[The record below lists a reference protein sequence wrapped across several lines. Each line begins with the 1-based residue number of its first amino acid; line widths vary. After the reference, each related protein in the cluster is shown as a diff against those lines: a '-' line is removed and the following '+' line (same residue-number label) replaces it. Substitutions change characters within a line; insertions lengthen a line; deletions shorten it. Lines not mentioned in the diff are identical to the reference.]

1 MNATP
6 GSRPRRLALVAAGV
20 AALAGACGGP
30 STPTGSGAG
39 SVALLQRAKTTFDQT
54 SSFHI
59 KLTSADV
66 SGSGIVLEGAT
77 GDAVRPNGFS
87 GVLTV
92 AESGLPIQIPVVS
105 MGGTF
110 YVQLPLTS
118 GYQTADPSQY
128 GFADPGKLLDPST
141 GVSTLLTSVQDPVA
155 GGSMRLS
162 GESLQEVSGT
172 EPGAKVKA
180 LLTDANP
187 SQPVAVTFA
196 IDPAESDQL
205 RQVVLTGP
213 LVQSGQNSTY
223 TLLLTGYGESVSVTA
238 PPG

>member
-155 GGSMRLS
+155 GGSM
-162 GESLQEVSGT
+162 
-172 EPGAKVKA
+172 
-180 LLTDANP
+180 
-187 SQPVAVTFA
+187 PVAVTFA